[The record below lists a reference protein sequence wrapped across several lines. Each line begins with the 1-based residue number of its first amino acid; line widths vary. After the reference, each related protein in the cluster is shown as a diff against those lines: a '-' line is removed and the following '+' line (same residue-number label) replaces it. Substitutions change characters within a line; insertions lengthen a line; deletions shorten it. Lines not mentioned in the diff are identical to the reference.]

1 MNYILSKKILIAE
14 DNQTVGETFT
24 QILQTRGYEVIWA
37 KDGKETLD
45 VYAKKNQIAK
55 SKGEKPFD
63 TVLMDVAMPKMN
75 GIDVVK
81 GILMMCTTQR
91 IVFCTAF
98 GKDLVR
104 EIPDYEKGIEI
115 LEKPI
120 SLAQLLNVVEG
131 NYAKTIREKEADTK
145 LKEWDNISELE
156 TPNVGTPKN
165 S

>member
-24 QILQTRGYEVIWA
+24 QILQTRGYEVIWV
-37 KDGKETLD
+37 KDGKEALD
-45 VYAKKNQIAK
+45 VYAKENQIAK

-63 TVLMDVAMPKMN
+63 MVLMDFAMPKMN

-120 SLAQLLNVVEG
+120 SLAQLLNIVEG